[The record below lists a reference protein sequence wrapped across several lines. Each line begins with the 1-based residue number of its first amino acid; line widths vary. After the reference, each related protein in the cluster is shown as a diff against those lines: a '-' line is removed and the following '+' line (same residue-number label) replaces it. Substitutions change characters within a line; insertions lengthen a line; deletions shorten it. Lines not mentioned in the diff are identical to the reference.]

1 MKKILFAL
9 MLLCPAMV
17 ANASTPTTPGVQE
30 INKTCPKCKGKG
42 KIRCPKCKGQREYYA
57 RKGCDEGYWCCER
70 CGGCG
75 LLDTSSAVMRM
86 RNPLGSGKVK
96 CPTCKGKGKV

>member
-42 KIRCPKCKGQREYYA
+42 KIRCPKCKGRRYYSQ
-57 RKGCDEGYWCCER
+57 DYIDCER
-70 CGGCG
+70 CGGTG
-75 LLDTSSAVMRM
+75 ISQLSSSFMRYLDNGGRGA
-86 RNPLGSGKVK
+86 SGKVK

>member
-42 KIRCPKCKGQREYYA
+42 KIRCTKCKG
-57 RKGCDEGYWCCER
+57 KGYKSLYVPSAGEIFAIGCTR
-70 CGGCG
+70 CGG
-75 LLDTSSAVMRM
+75 DNTVWTS
-86 RNPLGSGKVK
+86 GSGKMK